1 MTIFSNLCKN
11 SWNILLSYP
20 ILTGYQIDT
29 LGGIILK
36 KMKRIIGVALSLL
49 LLLIFISFPS
59 ATFAKEQVTDK
70 EITLDDVDLEAGKVD
85 METLPKAL
93 KEKVENRIKE
103 VDSYFAD
110 LSQAAVDYKIQAKAN
125 KKDNTK
131 LTDAKNKYEYLY
143 KNSESI
149 AGLTIVPDGENVQE
163 GTIITPY
170 ATISD
175 VEVFKPTLY
184 WDQWTAMYVMKGSWD
199 WNFNPDLSPGGY
211 DGFGLKTVQRKVS
224 VLDSTLY
231 TYNSSGTSTSHS
243 YSRDASSYGVGF
255 KFQDRS
261 SGASYSGHAGS
272 GFMYF
277 KWYSGTPT
285 GYAVNYRSTYAHS
298 WKTTSLNGFDIGA
311 DSFGLSWDS
320 TANRF
325 SKENYSVV
333 QY

>member
-1 MTIFSNLCKN
+1 
-11 SWNILLSYP
+11 
-20 ILTGYQIDT
+20 
-29 LGGIILK
+29 
-36 KMKRIIGVALSLL
+36 MKRIIGVALSMLL
-49 LLLIFISFPS
+49 LLSFINFPNAS
-59 ATFAKEQVTDK
+59 LAKEPVKDN
-70 EITLDDVDLEAGKVD
+70 EITLDDVNLEAGKVD
-85 METLPKAL
+85 MDTLPKAL
-93 KEKVENRIKE
+93 KSKVEKRIKE

-110 LSQAAVDYKIQAKAN
+110 LSQAAVDYKIQEKAN
-125 KKDNTK
+125 KIDNAK
-131 LTDAKNKYEYLY
+131 LTDAKNKYEYLH
-143 KNSESI
+143 KNSELL
-149 AGLTIVPDGENVQE
+149 AGLTIVPDGEKVEE
-163 GTIITPY
+163 GTIITPF
-170 ATISD
+170 ATVED

-184 WDQWTAMYVMKGSWD
+184 YDKWTAMYVMKGSWD

-224 VLDSTLY
+224 VLDSTLN
-231 TYNSSGTSTSHS
+231 TYNSSGTNTSHS

-298 WKTTSLNGFDIGA
+298 WKTTTLNGFDIGA
-311 DSFGLSWDS
+311 DSFGLSWSSNDYK
-320 TANRF
+320 F

>member
-1 MTIFSNLCKN
+1 
-11 SWNILLSYP
+11 
-20 ILTGYQIDT
+20 
-29 LGGIILK
+29 
-36 KMKRIIGVALSLL
+36 MKRIIGVALSMLL
-49 LLLIFISFPS
+49 LLSFINFPNAS
-59 ATFAKEQVTDK
+59 LAKEPVKDN
-70 EITLDDVDLEAGKVD
+70 EITLDDVNLEAGKVD
-85 METLPKAL
+85 MDTLPKAL
-93 KEKVENRIKE
+93 KSKVEKRIKE

-110 LSQAAVDYKIQAKAN
+110 LSQAAVDYKIQEKAN
-125 KKDNTK
+125 KIDNAK
-131 LTDAKNKYEYLY
+131 LTDAKNKYEYLH
-143 KNSESI
+143 KNSELL
-149 AGLTIVPDGENVQE
+149 AGLTIVPDGEKVEE
-163 GTIITPY
+163 GTIITPF
-170 ATISD
+170 ATVED

-184 WDQWTAMYVMKGSWD
+184 YDKWTAMYVMKGSWD

-224 VLDSTLY
+224 VLDSTLN
-231 TYNSSGTSTSHS
+231 TYNSSGTNTSHS
-243 YSRDASSYGVGF
+243 YSRDAGSYGVGF

-298 WKTTSLNGFDIGA
+298 WKTTTLNGFDIGA
-311 DSFGLSWDS
+311 DSFGLSWSSNDYK
-320 TANRF
+320 F